1 MNLMSIFIPEPLLS
15 FIVSYLMFKE
25 QISGWPVGGPVF
37 GIGGEDEVVIGFL
50 I

>member
-37 GIGGEDEVVIGFL
+37 VIGGEDEVVIGFL
-50 I
+50 V